1 MRTILTRS
9 KLFIPAL
16 AIAAATLGVAACG
29 GDEAGGDGGGAEV
42 TVVATTTQV
51 ADLAR
56 NVVGERGE
64 VVGMLAAN
72 ADPHDY
78 EPRPSD
84 AEALAGADLVLESG
98 GDLDLWIDG
107 VVDASGSDAP
117 VVTMLD
123 AVETIEG
130 GHEHAEEDGGDHADA
145 ADEHAE
151 EDEHAEGDEHGEEDE
166 HAAEG
171 EHADAEIDPH
181 WWQSPANAILAVEAI
196 RDALI
201 EVDPEGRAEYEA
213 NADAYGGELEDLD
226 ATIAECMQ
234 AIPDD
239 ARKLVTSHDALGYF
253 ADRYEIEV
261 VGAAIPALTTQAQ
274 PSAGETAELVE
285 LIRDEGVVA
294 VFPEAGVASD
304 LEQAIADD
312 AGATI
317 GGELWA
323 DALGPAGSGAETYLD
338 AIAANADTIA
348 SGFSGGERGC

>member
-1 MRTILTRS
+1 MRLILTRG
-9 KLFIPAL
+9 KLLLPPL
-16 AIAAATLGVAACG
+16 AIGAAALGVSACG
-29 GDEAGGDGGGAEV
+29 GDEAGGDRGAEV

-56 NVVGERGE
+56 NVVGDRGE

-98 GDLDLWIDG
+98 GDLDLWIAG

-123 AVETIEG
+123 VVETIEG
-130 GHEHAEEDGGDHADA
+130 GHEHADEDDGDHADEA
-145 ADEHAE
+145 DADGDDHADEG
-151 EDEHAEGDEHGEEDE
+151 EHAEGDEHEDE
-166 HAAEG
+166 G
-171 EHADAEIDPH
+171 EDADAETDPH

-201 EVDPEGRAEYEA
+201 EVDPGGRQAYES
-213 NADAYGGELEDLD
+213 NAAAYIHRLEDLD
-226 ATIAECMQ
+226 GVISECME
-234 AIPDD
+234 AIPDR

-274 PSAGETAELVE
+274 PSAGETAELVD
-285 LIRDEGVVA
+285 LIHDEGVVA
-294 VFPEAGVASD
+294 VFPEAGVGAE
-304 LEQAIADD
+304 LEQAIADE
-312 AGATI
+312 AGAAI

-323 DALGPAGSGAETYLD
+323 DALGPDGSQAETYID
-338 AIAANADTIA
+338 AVATNAETMA
-348 SGFSGGERGC
+348 RGFSGGERGC